1 MEKEVDKMINR
12 TKFRVYL
19 LSLVLNAIVVGI
31 FYYSYVVQKE
41 SIITEGT
48 FVENI
53 AEGCRNLCL

>member
-1 MEKEVDKMINR
+1 MINR
-12 TKFRVYL
+12 TKFRVFL
-19 LSLVLNAIVVGI
+19 LSLVLIAIVVGI

-53 AEGCRNLCL
+53 TEGCRNLCL